1 MGEKYYSI
9 VREGKKMNVIFWDTE
24 TNGLKEYH
32 SVLSISAIKYS
43 FIIDGQNIESNKKE
57 QYERFY
63 FRKPD
68 EKIGEEAIAVNGL
81 TDEVISKRRNGVDY
95 PEHFHNDIIPFRRFC
110 TDTKHF
116 VGHNIYYDKQYINF
130 WLPNIFCT
138 MIANTK
144 IIGLKKAN
152 GKSKYPSLEETAKFY
167 GIETDKKELHGSM
180 YDSYITYLIFLKM
193 FENDRVKDK
202 VMSFLGK

>member
-1 MGEKYYSI
+1 
-9 VREGKKMNVIFWDTE
+9 MNVIFWDTE

-43 FIIDGQNIESNKKE
+43 FIIEGQNIESNKIE

-95 PEHFHNDIIPFRRFC
+95 PEHFHNDIMPFRKFC
-110 TDTKHF
+110 TDTMHF

-130 WLPNIFCT
+130 WLPNMFCT
-138 MIANTK
+138 MISNTK
-144 IIGLKKAN
+144 IIGLKKKTESQN
-152 GKSKYPSLEETAKFY
+152 TLHC
-167 GIETDKKELHGSM
+167 KKRRDFMVLRLIKKNCMEVCMILMLH
-180 YDSYITYLIFLKM
+180 T
-193 FENDRVKDK
+193 
-202 VMSFLGK
+202 